1 MKYTTNQPS
10 FYNPHLF
17 PEVFHTATERNYGNS
32 FHCAKNILKR
42 SGLTTTNQ
50 RTVETFDEKLVARE
64 IADHMS
70 DVEISQ
76 WRRGAPLVMQVKIP
90 DTCDVIC
97 NHTSQL
103 DKGRSCVV

>member
-50 RTVETFDEKLVARE
+50 RTVETFDEKLVE
-64 IADHMS
+64 SIAGHMS
-70 DVEISQ
+70 GRKSVAQ
-76 WRRGAPLVMQVKIP
+76 RRNSRQ
-90 DTCDVIC
+90 
-97 NHTSQL
+97 TSENTRHL
-103 DKGRSCVV
+103 